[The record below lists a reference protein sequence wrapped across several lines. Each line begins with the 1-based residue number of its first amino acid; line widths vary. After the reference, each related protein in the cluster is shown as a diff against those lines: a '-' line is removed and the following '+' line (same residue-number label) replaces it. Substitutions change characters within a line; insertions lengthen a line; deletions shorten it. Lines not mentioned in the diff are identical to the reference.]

1 MSKKRKKQHRSPV
14 PSPQKTEWTPNE
26 VMEEFRYVQALVKSG
41 YDKVR
46 EENEPLLALTSSQAT
61 ISADHSQQLLAAAN
75 NGLLDSELYEINE
88 RMVHQIHGITAV
100 RRDGL
105 PLLEQ
110 QMMPCRAGYVFFDAL
125 WPDAFPRTFQPRSL
139 SWVLTTVESVD
150 HGIVPALHVIVYGP
164 FSKMGMFA
172 DVLPLGEQ
180 YQGEFYKHRG
190 KGMRQLGNL
199 VWAVWMM
206 LGSELA
212 ATRQERYDRR
222 RVPKPLR
229 NISHGQIHVVTL
241 RRRRLDGE
249 VEHRD
254 IDWQCSWWVSG
265 HYRHLEKY
273 DGPHHKAFP
282 SPGDREICFNC
293 GKRITHIGG
302 YIKDPA
308 ELGTDSMKGTA
319 PTIHKLV
326 R

>member
-1 MSKKRKKQHRSPV
+1 
-14 PSPQKTEWTPNE
+14 
-26 VMEEFRYVQALVKSG
+26 MEEFRYVQALVKSG

-190 KGMRQLGNL
+190 KGH
-199 VWAVWMM
+199 A
-206 LGSELA
+206 S
-212 ATRQERYDRR
+212 TR
-222 RVPKPLR
+222 
-229 NISHGQIHVVTL
+229 
-241 RRRRLDGE
+241 
-249 VEHRD
+249 
-254 IDWQCSWWVSG
+254 
-265 HYRHLEKY
+265 
-273 DGPHHKAFP
+273 
-282 SPGDREICFNC
+282 
-293 GKRITHIGG
+293 
-302 YIKDPA
+302 
-308 ELGTDSMKGTA
+308 
-319 PTIHKLV
+319 
-326 R
+326 